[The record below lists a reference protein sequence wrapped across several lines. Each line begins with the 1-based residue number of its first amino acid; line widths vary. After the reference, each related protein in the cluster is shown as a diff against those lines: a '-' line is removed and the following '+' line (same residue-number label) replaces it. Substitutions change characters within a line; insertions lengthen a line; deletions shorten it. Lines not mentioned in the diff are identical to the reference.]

1 MQAYMFIGQP
11 DQLGVYR
18 QQAKLHH
25 FNSQGKLKPY
35 SVRKTLIGMLQEGN
49 CLRQEGN
56 CLRQEGNCLRQ
67 EGIGLCQG
75 GISMHQEGILS
86 VGEAF
91 VCFRKT

>member
-49 CLRQEGN
+49 CLRQEG
-56 CLRQEGNCLRQ
+56 
-67 EGIGLCQG
+67 IGLCQG

>member
-1 MQAYMFIGQP
+1 MFIGQP

-25 FNSQGKLKPY
+25 FNSQGKLQPY
-35 SVRKTLIGMLQEGN
+35 SVRKTLIGML
-49 CLRQEGN
+49 QEGN